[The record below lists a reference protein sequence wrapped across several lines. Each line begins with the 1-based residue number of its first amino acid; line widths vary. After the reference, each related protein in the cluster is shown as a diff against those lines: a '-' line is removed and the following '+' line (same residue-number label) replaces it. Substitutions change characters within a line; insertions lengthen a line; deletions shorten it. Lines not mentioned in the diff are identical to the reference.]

1 MQNSSI
7 IKLYIILLVE
17 DVNFP
22 PRQYSQRASKCCR
35 HLNLFGITQLKI
47 YCMIVSDKFHVTTF
61 WSNSFVLRVF
71 YPLFTALTACQSL
84 ASRLFS
90 SIFRVPG
97 QIFAMKIFK
106 DIFSGDEM
114 FSDTYKFK
122 LIDGVLYEVYGKLIT
137 RKMGDV
143 TLDGAN
149 PSAEEACEGT
159 EDAVES
165 GVDVV
170 LNHRL
175 METYAFP
182 DKKSFTL
189 YLKEYMKRLVDKM
202 NENGSTEVDV
212 FKTNI
217 NKVSAFLRIE

>member
-1 MQNSSI
+1 
-7 IKLYIILLVE
+7 
-17 DVNFP
+17 
-22 PRQYSQRASKCCR
+22 
-35 HLNLFGITQLKI
+35 
-47 YCMIVSDKFHVTTF
+47 
-61 WSNSFVLRVF
+61 
-71 YPLFTALTACQSL
+71 
-84 ASRLFS
+84 
-90 SIFRVPG
+90 
-97 QIFAMKIFK
+97 
-106 DIFSGDEM
+106 M

-122 LIDGVLYEVYGKLIT
+122 LVDGVLYEVYGKLIT
-137 RKMGDV
+137 RKLGDV

-149 PSAEEACEGT
+149 PSAEEGCEGT
-159 EDAVES
+159 EEAVES

-202 NENGSTEVDV
+202 TENGSTEVDV

-217 NKVSAFLRIE
+217 NKVSWTGFLLCLRISLPCRIWVSSAYARSVVSSFCPALIPTGFCFRR

>member
-1 MQNSSI
+1 M
-7 IKLYIILLVE
+7 L
-17 DVNFP
+17 
-22 PRQYSQRASKCCR
+22 
-35 HLNLFGITQLKI
+35 
-47 YCMIVSDKFHVTTF
+47 
-61 WSNSFVLRVF
+61 
-71 YPLFTALTACQSL
+71 
-84 ASRLFS
+84 
-90 SIFRVPG
+90 
-97 QIFAMKIFK
+97 IFK

-114 FSDTYKFK
+114 FSDTYKYK

-137 RKMGDV
+137 RKLGDV
-143 TLDGAN
+143 SLDGAN
-149 PSAEEACEGT
+149 PSAEEASEGT
-159 EDAVES
+159 EEAVES

-202 NENGSTEVDV
+202 VENGSTEVDV

-217 NKVSAFLRIE
+217 NKVMKDLLTRFKDLQFFTGENMDIENGMVAMLEYRDIGEDNVPVLMLFKHGLDEEKF

>member
-1 MQNSSI
+1 
-7 IKLYIILLVE
+7 
-17 DVNFP
+17 
-22 PRQYSQRASKCCR
+22 
-35 HLNLFGITQLKI
+35 
-47 YCMIVSDKFHVTTF
+47 
-61 WSNSFVLRVF
+61 
-71 YPLFTALTACQSL
+71 
-84 ASRLFS
+84 
-90 SIFRVPG
+90 
-97 QIFAMKIFK
+97 MKIFK

-122 LIDGVLYEVYGKLIT
+122 LVDGVLYEVYGKLIT
-137 RKMGDV
+137 RKLGDV

-149 PSAEEACEGT
+149 PSAEEAS
-159 EDAVES
+159 EDNDEAVES

-202 NENGSTEVDV
+202 IENGSTEVDV

-217 NKVSAFLRIE
+217 NKVMKDLLTRFKDLQFYTGENMDIENGMVAMLEYRDIGDDNVPVLMLFKHGLEEEKF